1 MDKKDKFKDLMG
13 PPEPQ
18 RQLRATFK
26 RIDTRRGQL
35 MEESLPVR
43 NQDGT
48 PRYGAG
54 GTNNPKQTTKKKTVA
69 RKKPVAKKKAKTEAQ
84 KRYEAQMKARKERQ
98 SKKPLGTNTTLGK
111 FGAKQNKIRKE
122 TGRKQIDMGKFYGNQ
137 KEKRS

>member
-13 PPEPQ
+13 PPKPQ
-18 RQLRATFK
+18 RQLRMITK
-26 RIDTRRGQL
+26 RVPRGTLTRER
-35 MEESLPVR
+35 LPVR
-43 NQDGT
+43 NLDGT

-54 GTNNPKQTTKKKTVA
+54 GTDNPKQTTKKKIVA

-111 FGAKQNKIRKE
+111 FGAKQNKMRKE
-122 TGRKQIDMGKFYGNQ
+122 TGRKQIDMGKFYGNE
-137 KEKRS
+137 KEKKS